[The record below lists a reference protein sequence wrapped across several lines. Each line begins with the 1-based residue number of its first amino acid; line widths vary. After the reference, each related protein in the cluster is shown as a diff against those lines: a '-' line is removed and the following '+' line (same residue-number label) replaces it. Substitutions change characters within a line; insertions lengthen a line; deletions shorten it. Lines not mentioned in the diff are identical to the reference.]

1 MNLIIEKQKLKDH
14 IDQIQDEEFLKLL
27 KDMISFAEG
36 KKFSTP
42 LTIEKYNQKLE
53 ESEVAYSKGK
63 VIKHKDLIKE
73 VENWKQKTKK

>member
-27 KDMISFAEG
+27 KDMITYAEG

-42 LTIEKYNQKLE
+42 LTIEEYNQKLE

-63 VIKHKDLIKE
+63 IIKHKDLIKE
-73 VENWKQKTKK
+73 VENWKQKAKK